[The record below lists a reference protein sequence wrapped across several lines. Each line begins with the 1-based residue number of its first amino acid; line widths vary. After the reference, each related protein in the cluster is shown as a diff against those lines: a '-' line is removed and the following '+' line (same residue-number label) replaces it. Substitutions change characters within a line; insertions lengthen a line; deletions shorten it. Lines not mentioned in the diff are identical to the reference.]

1 MKSFKQ
7 YLQEEQVTLFH
18 RTYPEA
24 AEQIKQAARPGGKG
38 RRPLSVFTNVTHARR
53 YHGERSNGMV
63 QKGGTI
69 LSTPRTRGAGTP
81 RTKGAGTP
89 ASTKHLI
96 PDIEFHPDAYN
107 PIFAKIANELRGN
120 PNSRPPSLTSGLFK
134 AHTTI
139 PGSRVVVDPSTGK
152 KSIGPGWKPVW
163 SDEQG
168 NISDEPIEGWKLGIQ
183 NLSGRKTIT
192 MAKTG
197 QSSSVSPGEK
207 PTNWGGSASISSV
220 FADRRNLDVLTG
232 RGGLN
237 SVMNKFMK
245 DRRNSRGW
253 TAFQTRTPSSVG
265 NFETLSHGDLVRM
278 DLAARAARRKK

>member
-53 YHGERSNGMV
+53 YHGERSNDTV
-63 QKGGTI
+63 QKGGPI
-69 LSTPRTRGAGTP
+69 LSTTGSTRN
-81 RTKGAGTP
+81 
-89 ASTKHLI
+89 LI
-96 PDIEFHPDAYN
+96 PDIEFHPGAFN
-107 PIFAKIANELRGN
+107 PIFAKIAKKLKSD
-120 PNSRPPSLTSGLFK
+120 PNYRPPSLTSGHSI
-134 AHTTI
+134 ANTTV
-139 PGSRVVVDPSTGK
+139 PGSRVVKDPTTGK

-168 NISDEPIEGWKLGIQ
+168 NVSDEPIEGGKLGIQ

-192 MAKTG
+192 MTKTG
-197 QSSSVSPGEK
+197 QSSSVRPGEK
-207 PTNWGGSASISSV
+207 PTNWGGSASVSSV

-253 TAFQTRTPSSVG
+253 TAFQTRTSSPVG
-265 NFETLSHGDLVRM
+265 KFETLSHGDLVRM
-278 DLAARAARRKK
+278 DLAARAAKRKK